1 METHTILTKPS
12 HMYTVDD
19 FQELGNLNIADLNNK
34 LFCTF
39 TTLEG
44 LDDLLDHITSS
55 YAVMYNKIFVL
66 HIKSNDEYV
75 CTYNIE
81 QGNNASSLDHE
92 GLPANTIMVHRKK
105 DTNTLYT
112 INALNELIKKL
123 NGGVVDTKFPID
135 WQHYRNTVLLT
146 QHDELKQLRTKI
158 HKIIEL

>member
-1 METHTILTKPS
+1 
-12 HMYTVDD
+12 MYTVDD

-39 TTLEG
+39 TTLEEMG
-44 LDDLLDHITSS
+44 DLLDHITSS
-55 YAVMYNKIFVL
+55 YDIMYNKIFVL

-75 CTYNIE
+75 CTYNIN
-81 QGNNASSLDHE
+81 QSSDALNQDS
-92 GLPANTIMVHRKK
+92 LPPNTIMVHRKK

-123 NGGVVDTKFPID
+123 NGGVVDTRFPID

-146 QHDELKQLRTKI
+146 QHDELKQLKTKI

>member
-19 FQELGNLNIADLNNK
+19 FKELGNLNIADLNNK

-55 YAVMYNKIFVL
+55 YAIMYNKIFVL

-75 CTYNIE
+75 CTYNI
-81 QGNNASSLDHE
+81 AVFWDK
-92 GLPANTIMVHRKK
+92 IR
-105 DTNTLYT
+105 D
-112 INALNELIKKL
+112 
-123 NGGVVDTKFPID
+123 
-135 WQHYRNTVLLT
+135 YRNLGITIYL
-146 QHDELKQLRTKI
+146 
-158 HKIIEL
+158 

>member
-1 METHTILTKPS
+1 METLTISNKS
-12 HMYTVDD
+12 HNMYTVDD
-19 FQELGNLNIADLNNK
+19 FQELGNLNISDLNNK

-39 TTLEG
+39 TTLGE
-44 LDDLLDHITSS
+44 LDELLERISTTYSIL
-55 YAVMYNKIFVL
+55 YKKIFVL

-81 QGNNASSLDHE
+81 QGNTE

-146 QHDELKQLRTKI
+146 QRDELKQLKTKI
-158 HKIIEL
+158 HKILEV

>member
-1 METHTILTKPS
+1 MGTHTILHNPDN
-12 HMYTVDD
+12 MYEVDD
-19 FQELGNLNIADLNNK
+19 FQEFHTLNIKDLNNK

-39 TTLEG
+39 TTLEELDG
-44 LDDLLDHITSS
+44 LLERITST
-55 YAVMYNKIFVL
+55 YKIMYNKIFVL

-75 CTYNIE
+75 CTYNID
-81 QGNNASSLDHE
+81 QGNIS
-92 GLPANTIMVHRKK
+92 GLPENTIMVHRKK
-105 DTNTLYT
+105 DSNTLYT

-146 QHDELKQLRTKI
+146 QRDELKQLKTKI

>member
-1 METHTILTKPS
+1 METLTIS
-12 HMYTVDD
+12 NNSVNMYTVDD
-19 FQELGNLNIADLNNK
+19 FQEFKNLNITDLNNK

-39 TTLEG
+39 TTLAELDG
-44 LDDLLDHITSS
+44 LLSHITTS
-55 YAVMYNKIFVL
+55 YDVMYNKIFVL

-75 CTYNIE
+75 CTYNID
-81 QGNNASSLDHE
+81 QGNASN
-92 GLPANTIMVHRKK
+92 LPPNTIMVHRKK
-105 DTNTLYT
+105 DTNTLYI

-146 QHDELKQLRTKI
+146 QHDELKQLKTKI